1 MKGKKKES
9 VLLRRKGRYEG
20 EGWKERILK
29 WIELHMLAFN
39 TKPTLLLYLLSNQR
53 TIGEESNY
61 NFFLSNF
68 FLLKIK
74 HGWSNQSVFL
84 IQYTIFD
91 GLIIW
96 TFDLLIERI
105 CYNQLSYAY
114 FGNKNTYVW
123 ISFVELTHNFT
134 KYL

>member
-1 MKGKKKES
+1 MKGKKES

-39 TKPTLLLYLLSNQR
+39 TKPTPLLYLLSDQR

-61 NFFLSNF
+61 NFFLFYF

-74 HGWSNQSVFL
+74 HAWSNQSVFW

-91 GLIIW
+91 GSIIW
-96 TFDLLIERI
+96 TFDLLIEGI
-105 CYNQLSYAY
+105 CYNQLNYAH